1 MQKQNKIY
9 NSITRDNMK
18 QHLVFLTG
26 KLAKISLEKVLSD
39 MSSKNEF
46 TYEVQ
51 DIGVNVAALATI
63 DIIMQKISPNFSKN
77 TTKIIIPGR
86 CRGNIKE
93 LSKYFGKECIRGPEE
108 LKDIPVFL
116 GLQGK
121 DLDLSKYD
129 TKIIGEITEA
139 PNMSIEGIVD
149 QAKMYKENGAD
160 IIDIGCLPSTEFPHL
175 CETIQELK
183 KQNFIVSIDS
193 LDTDNLIKGSRAGAD
208 FLLSLQE
215 KSIWV
220 MDEVDSIPVVIP
232 DYPREEVKFYK
243 LINKLIKNNKQFI
256 ADSILEP
263 INFGFTDSIVRY
275 QNFRKEFPQ
284 VEIMIGI
291 GNLTELTHADTAGMN
306 ALLFGIASE
315 LDINYALCTQVSEH
329 CNKAIIEGNFARRIM
344 HTTKNYSMPP
354 KDISDKLLHLHERKP
369 FPYSTAELKEMWI
382 NVKDK
387 NYRIY
392 VNIDGIHVFNNK
404 NFYTE
409 QDAAELYQYL
419 DIKNDDGHA
428 YYLGMELARAEI
440 AFQLGKR
447 YDQDEVLKW
456 GCAVEISDD
465 DIMRFKTA
473 GHTMR
478 KIKNKKEEEE

>member
-1 MQKQNKIY
+1 
-9 NSITRDNMK
+9 MK
-18 QHLVFLTG
+18 DHLIFLTG

-39 MSSKNEF
+39 ISSKNEF
-46 TYEVQ
+46 TYEVL

-63 DIIMQKISPNFSKN
+63 DIIIKKINLDNLAKG
-77 TTKIIIPGR
+77 TKIVIPGR
-86 CRGNIKE
+86 CRGDIEE
-93 LSKYFGKECIRGPEE
+93 LSKFSGKECIRGPEE
-108 LKDIPVFL
+108 LKDIPSFL

-129 TKIIGEITEA
+129 TKIIGEVTEA
-139 PNMSIEGIVD
+139 PNMSIEQIIK
-149 QAKMYKENGAD
+149 QAIMYKKDGAD

-175 CETIQELK
+175 SETIQELK
-183 KQNFIVSIDS
+183 KQNFMVSVDS
-193 LDTDNLIKGSRAGAD
+193 LNTDDLITGSKAGAD

-220 MDEVDSIPVVIP
+220 MDEVDSIPVIIP
-232 DYPREEVKFYK
+232 DSPREEKNFHK
-243 LINKLIKNNKQFI
+243 LIDKLLKDNRSFI

-275 QNFRKEFPQ
+275 QNLRRKFPDIE
-284 VEIMIGI
+284 VMIGI

-315 LDINYALCTQVSEH
+315 LNINYALCTQVSEH

-344 HTTKNYSMPP
+344 YTTKTYSMPP
-354 KDISDKLLHLHERKP
+354 KDISNKLLHLHERKP
-369 FPYSTAELKEMWI
+369 FPYNTKELKEMWS

-392 VNIDGIHVFNNK
+392 VNEERIHVFNNK

-409 QDAAELYQYL
+409 KDATEFYQYL

-428 YYLGMELARAEI
+428 YYLGMELAKAHI

-447 YDQDEVLKW
+447 YDPDEMLKW
-456 GCAVEISDD
+456 VCSVDISEDD
-465 DIMRFKTA
+465 MMRFKTA

-478 KIKNKKEEEE
+478 KIKNDKGKK

>member
-1 MQKQNKIY
+1 MNEHI
-9 NSITRDNMK
+9 
-18 QHLVFLTG
+18 VFLTG

-39 MSSKNEF
+39 ISSKNEF
-46 TYEVQ
+46 TYEVV

-63 DIIMQKISPNFSKN
+63 NIIIKKMDIKDILKA
-77 TTKIIIPGR
+77 TKIIIPGR
-86 CRGNIKE
+86 CRGEIKDLE
-93 LSKYFGKECIRGPEE
+93 KYSGKQCVRGPEE
-108 LKDIPVFL
+108 LKDIPSFL

-139 PNMSIEGIVD
+139 PNMSVKEIIR
-149 QAKMYKENGAD
+149 QANTYKKDGAD

-175 CETIQELK
+175 TETIQELK
-183 KQNFIVSIDS
+183 NQNFMVSVDS
-193 LDTDNLIKGSRAGAD
+193 LDEKNLLKGAKAGAD

-215 KSIWV
+215 KSIWI
-220 MDEVDSIPVVIP
+220 MDEVEAIPIVIP
-232 DYPREEVKFYK
+232 DYPSEEKKFYK
-243 LINKLIKNNKQFI
+243 LVEKLLKNDKEFI

-275 QNFRKEFPQ
+275 HSFRKNFPT
-284 VEIMIGI
+284 VEIMMGI

-315 LDINYALCTQVSEH
+315 LEINYALCTQVSEH

-344 HTTKNYSMPP
+344 HTTKTYSMPP
-354 KDISDKLLHLHERKP
+354 KDISNKLLTLHERKP
-369 FPYSTAELKEMWI
+369 FPYSTSELKEMWS

-392 VNIDGIHVFNNK
+392 VNQDGIHVFNNK

-409 QDAAELYQYL
+409 QDAAEFYQYL

-440 AFQLGKR
+440 AFLLGKR
-447 YDQDEVLKW
+447 YDQDEILKW
-456 GCAVEISDD
+456 GCSVEISDD
-465 DIMRFKTA
+465 DIMKFKTA

-478 KIKNKKEEEE
+478 KLK

>member
-1 MQKQNKIY
+1 MNEHI
-9 NSITRDNMK
+9 
-18 QHLVFLTG
+18 VFLTG

-39 MSSKNEF
+39 ISSKNEF
-46 TYEVQ
+46 TYDVL

-63 DIIMQKISPNFSKN
+63 NIIIKKLDLKDVLAA
-77 TTKIIIPGR
+77 TKIIIPGR
-86 CRGNIKE
+86 CRGEIKDLE
-93 LSKYFGKECIRGPEE
+93 NYSGKKCVRGPEE
-108 LKDIPVFL
+108 LKDIPRFL

-121 DLDLSKYD
+121 NLDLSKYD

-139 PNMSIEGIVD
+139 PNMSVKEIIK
-149 QAKMYKENGAD
+149 QANTYKKDGAD

-175 CETIQELK
+175 SETIQELK
-183 KQNFIVSIDS
+183 NQNFMVSIDS
-193 LDTDNLIKGSRAGAD
+193 LDEKNLIGGAKAGAD

-215 KSIWV
+215 KSIWI
-220 MDEVDSIPVVIP
+220 MDEVEAIPIVIP
-232 DYPREEVKFYK
+232 DYPREEKKFYK
-243 LINKLIKNNKQFI
+243 LIEKLLKDDKEFI

-275 QNFRKEFPQ
+275 HSFRKNFPS
-284 VEIMIGI
+284 VEIMMGI

-315 LDINYALCTQVSEH
+315 LEINYALCTQVSEH

-344 HTTKNYSMPP
+344 HTTKTYSMPP
-354 KDISDKLLHLHERKP
+354 KDISNKLLNLHERKP
-369 FPYSTAELKEMWI
+369 FPYSTSELKEMWS

-392 VNIDGIHVFNNK
+392 VNQDGIHVFNNK

-409 QDAAELYQYL
+409 QDAAEFYKHL

-440 AFQLGKR
+440 AFLLGKR
-447 YDQDEVLKW
+447 YDQDEILKW
-456 GCAVEISDD
+456 GCSVEISED
-465 DIMRFKTA
+465 DIMKFKTA

-478 KIKNKKEEEE
+478 KLK

>member
-1 MQKQNKIY
+1 
-9 NSITRDNMK
+9 MK
-18 QHLVFLTG
+18 DHIVFLTG
-26 KLAKISLEKVLSD
+26 KRAKISLEKVLSD
-39 MSSKNEF
+39 ISSKNQF
-46 TYEVQ
+46 TYEVI

-63 DIIMQKISPNFSKN
+63 NIIIKKLNLNSISKA
-77 TTKIIIPGR
+77 TKIIIPGR
-86 CRGNIKE
+86 CRGEIKDLE
-93 LSKYFGKECIRGPEE
+93 EYSNKNCVRGPEE
-108 LKDIPVFL
+108 LKDIPAFL

-121 DLDLSKYD
+121 NLDLSKYD
-129 TKIIGEITEA
+129 TNIIGEITEA
-139 PNMSIEGIVD
+139 PNMSVQEIIK
-149 QAKMYKENGAD
+149 QANTYKKDGAD

-175 CETIQELK
+175 AETIQELK
-183 KQNFIVSIDS
+183 NKNFMVSIDS
-193 LDTDNLIKGSRAGAD
+193 LDEKNLLTGAKAGAD

-215 KSIWV
+215 KSIWI
-220 MDEVDSIPVVIP
+220 MDEVEAIPVIIP
-232 DYPREEVKFYK
+232 DYPREEKKFYELIEK
-243 LINKLIKNNKQFI
+243 LLKSNKEFI

-275 QNFRKEFPQ
+275 HSFRKNFPG
-284 VEIMIGI
+284 VEIMMGI

-315 LDINYALCTQVSEH
+315 LEINYALCTQVSEH

-344 HTTKNYSMPP
+344 HTTKTYSMPP
-354 KDISDKLLHLHERKP
+354 KDISNKLLNLHERKP
-369 FPYSTAELKEMWI
+369 FPYSTNELKEMWS

-392 VNIDGIHVFNNK
+392 VNQDGIHVFNNK

-409 QDAAELYQYL
+409 QDAAEFYQHL

-440 AFQLGKR
+440 AFLLGKR
-447 YDQDEVLKW
+447 YDQDEILKW
-456 GCAVEISDD
+456 GCSVEISDD
-465 DIMRFKTA
+465 DIMKFKTA

-478 KIKNKKEEEE
+478 KLK

>member
-1 MQKQNKIY
+1 MNEHI
-9 NSITRDNMK
+9 
-18 QHLVFLTG
+18 VFLTG

-39 MSSKNEF
+39 ISSKNQF
-46 TYEVQ
+46 TYEVI
-51 DIGVNVAALATI
+51 DIGVNVAALATVNI
-63 DIIMQKISPNFSKN
+63 IIKKLDLKDISKA
-77 TTKIIIPGR
+77 TRIIIPGR
-86 CRGNIKE
+86 CRGEIKDLE
-93 LSKYFGKECIRGPEE
+93 KFFGKDCIRGPEE
-108 LKDIPVFL
+108 LKDIPSFL

-139 PNMSIEGIVD
+139 PNMSVKQIIK
-149 QAKMYKENGAD
+149 QANNYKKDGAD

-175 CETIQELK
+175 TETIQELK
-183 KQNFIVSIDS
+183 NQNFMVSVDS
-193 LDTDNLIKGSRAGAD
+193 LDEKNLLTGAKAGAD

-215 KSIWV
+215 KSIWI
-220 MDEVDSIPVVIP
+220 MDEVDAIPIIIP
-232 DYPREEVKFYK
+232 DYPREEKKFFRLVEK
-243 LINKLIKNNKQFI
+243 LLKDEKEFI

-263 INFGFTDSIVRY
+263 INFGFTNSIVRY
-275 QNFRKEFPQ
+275 HNFRKSFPS
-284 VEIMIGI
+284 VEIMMGI

-315 LDINYALCTQVSEH
+315 LEINYALCTQVSEH

-344 HTTKNYSMPP
+344 HTTKTYSMPP
-354 KDISDKLLHLHERKP
+354 KDISNKLLNLHERKP
-369 FPYSTAELKEMWI
+369 FPYSTKELKEMWS

-392 VNIDGIHVFNNK
+392 VNKDGIHVFNNK

-409 QDAAELYQYL
+409 QDAAEFYQHL

-440 AFQLGKR
+440 AFLLGKR
-447 YDQDEVLKW
+447 YDQDEILKW
-456 GCAVEISDD
+456 GCSVEISDD
-465 DIMRFKTA
+465 DIMKFKTA

-478 KIKNKKEEEE
+478 KIK

>member
-1 MQKQNKIY
+1 MNEHI
-9 NSITRDNMK
+9 
-18 QHLVFLTG
+18 VFLTG

-39 MSSKNEF
+39 ISSKNEF
-46 TYEVQ
+46 TYDVI
-51 DIGVNVAALATI
+51 DIGVNVAALATVN
-63 DIIMQKISPNFSKN
+63 IIIKKLDLKDVLAA
-77 TTKIIIPGR
+77 TKIIIPGR
-86 CRGNIKE
+86 CRGEIKDLE
-93 LSKYFGKECIRGPEE
+93 NYSGKKCVRGPEE
-108 LKDIPVFL
+108 LKDIPRFL

-121 DLDLSKYD
+121 NLDLSKYD

-139 PNMSIEGIVD
+139 PNMSVKEIIK
-149 QAKMYKENGAD
+149 QANTYKKDGAD

-175 CETIQELK
+175 SETIQELK
-183 KQNFIVSIDS
+183 NQNFMVSIDS
-193 LDTDNLIKGSRAGAD
+193 LDEKNLISGAKAGAD

-215 KSIWV
+215 KSIWI
-220 MDEVDSIPVVIP
+220 MDEVEAIPIVIP
-232 DYPREEVKFYK
+232 DYPREEKKFYK
-243 LINKLIKNNKQFI
+243 LIEKLLKDDKEFI

-275 QNFRKEFPQ
+275 HSFRKNFPS
-284 VEIMIGI
+284 VEIMMGI

-315 LDINYALCTQVSEH
+315 LEINYALCTQVSEH

-344 HTTKNYSMPP
+344 HTTKTYSMPP
-354 KDISDKLLHLHERKP
+354 KDISNKLLNLHERKP
-369 FPYSTAELKEMWI
+369 FPYSTSELKEMWS

-392 VNIDGIHVFNNK
+392 VNQDGIHVFNNK

-409 QDAAELYQYL
+409 QDAAEFYQHL

-440 AFQLGKR
+440 AFLLGKR
-447 YDQDEVLKW
+447 YDQDEILKW
-456 GCAVEISDD
+456 GCSVDISED
-465 DIMRFKTA
+465 DIMKFKTA

-478 KIKNKKEEEE
+478 KLK

>member
-1 MQKQNKIY
+1 MNEHI
-9 NSITRDNMK
+9 
-18 QHLVFLTG
+18 VFLTG

-39 MSSKNEF
+39 ISSKNKF
-46 TYEVQ
+46 TYEVI

-63 DIIMQKISPNFSKN
+63 NIIIKKLDLKNISKA
-77 TTKIIIPGR
+77 TKIIIPGR
-86 CRGNIKE
+86 CRGEIKDLE
-93 LSKYFGKECIRGPEE
+93 KYSNKNCVRGPEE
-108 LKDIPVFL
+108 LKDIPNFL

-139 PNMSIEGIVD
+139 PNMSVKEIIK
-149 QAKMYKENGAD
+149 QANTYKKDGAD

-175 CETIQELK
+175 AETIQELK
-183 KQNFIVSIDS
+183 NQNFIVSIDS
-193 LDTDNLIKGSRAGAD
+193 LDEKNLLTGAKAGAD

-215 KSIWV
+215 KSIWI
-220 MDEVDSIPVVIP
+220 MDEVEAIPVIIP
-232 DYPREEVKFYK
+232 EYPREEKKFYK
-243 LINKLIKNNKQFI
+243 LIEKLLKNNKEFI

-263 INFGFTDSIVRY
+263 INFGFTDSLVRY
-275 QNFRKEFPQ
+275 HSFRKNFPS
-284 VEIMIGI
+284 VEIMMGI

-315 LDINYALCTQVSEH
+315 LEINYALCTQVSEH

-344 HTTKNYSMPP
+344 RTTKTYSMPP
-354 KDISDKLLHLHERKP
+354 KDISNKLLNLHERKP
-369 FPYSTAELKEMWI
+369 FPYSTIELKEMWS

-392 VNIDGIHVFNNK
+392 VNEDGIHVFNNK
-404 NFYTE
+404 NFHTE
-409 QDAAELYQYL
+409 QDAAEFYQHL

-440 AFQLGKR
+440 AFLLGKR
-447 YDQDEVLKW
+447 YDQDEILKW
-456 GCAVEISDD
+456 GCSVEISDD
-465 DIMRFKTA
+465 DIMKFKTA

-478 KIKNKKEEEE
+478 KLK

>member
-1 MQKQNKIY
+1 MSEHI
-9 NSITRDNMK
+9 I
-18 QHLVFLTG
+18 FLTG

-39 MSSKNEF
+39 ISSKNKF
-46 TYEVQ
+46 TYKVI

-63 DIIMQKISPNFSKN
+63 KIIIKKIKLKDIKKA
-77 TTKIIIPGR
+77 TRIIIPGR
-86 CRGNIKE
+86 CRGDIEE
-93 LSKYFGKECIRGPEE
+93 LEKFFNKKVVRGPEE
-108 LKDIPVFL
+108 LKDIPSFL

-121 DLDLSKYD
+121 NLDLSKYD

-139 PNMSIEGIVD
+139 PNMSVKEIIK
-149 QAKMYKENGAD
+149 QANTYKKDGAD

-175 CETIQELK
+175 SETIQELK
-183 KQNFIVSIDS
+183 NQNFMVSIDS
-193 LDTDNLIKGSRAGAD
+193 LDEKNLINGAKAGAD

-215 KSIWV
+215 KSIWI
-220 MDEVDSIPVVIP
+220 MDEVEAIPIVIP
-232 DYPREEVKFYK
+232 DYPREEKKFYK
-243 LINKLIKNNKQFI
+243 LIEKLLNDDKEFI

-275 QNFRKEFPQ
+275 HSFRKNFPS
-284 VEIMIGI
+284 VEIMMGI

-315 LDINYALCTQVSEH
+315 LEINYALCTQVSKH

-344 HTTKNYSMPP
+344 HTTKTYSMPP
-354 KDISDKLLHLHERKP
+354 KDISNKLLNLHERKP
-369 FPYSTAELKEMWI
+369 FPYSTSELREMWS

-392 VNIDGIHVFNNK
+392 VNQDGIHVFNNK

-409 QDAAELYQYL
+409 QDAAEFYQHL

-440 AFQLGKR
+440 AFLLGKR
-447 YDQDEVLKW
+447 YDQDEILKW
-456 GCAVEISDD
+456 GCSVEISED
-465 DIMRFKTA
+465 DIMKFKTA

-478 KIKNKKEEEE
+478 KLK

>member
-1 MQKQNKIY
+1 MNEHI
-9 NSITRDNMK
+9 
-18 QHLVFLTG
+18 VFLTG
-26 KLAKISLEKVLSD
+26 KLAKISLDKVLSD
-39 MSSKNEF
+39 ISSKNQF
-46 TYEVQ
+46 TYEVV

-63 DIIMQKISPNFSKN
+63 NIIIKKLDLKNISKA
-77 TTKIIIPGR
+77 TKIIIPGR
-86 CRGNIKE
+86 CRGEIKDLE
-93 LSKYFGKECIRGPEE
+93 KFCNKNCVRGPEE
-108 LKDIPVFL
+108 LKDIPSFL

-139 PNMSIEGIVD
+139 PNMSVKEIIK
-149 QAKMYKENGAD
+149 QANTYKKDGAD
-160 IIDIGCLPSTEFPHL
+160 IIDIGCLPSTKFPHL
-175 CETIQELK
+175 SETIQELK
-183 KQNFIVSIDS
+183 NQNFIVSIDS
-193 LDTDNLIKGSRAGAD
+193 LDEKNLLAGAKAGAD

-220 MDEVDSIPVVIP
+220 MDEVEAIPVIIP
-232 DYPREEVKFYK
+232 EYPSEEKKFYRLVEK
-243 LINKLIKNNKQFI
+243 LLKSNKEFI

-263 INFGFTDSIVRY
+263 INFGFTDSLVRY
-275 QNFRKEFPQ
+275 HSFRKNFPS
-284 VEIMIGI
+284 VEIMMGI

-315 LDINYALCTQVSEH
+315 LEINYALCTQVSEH

-344 HTTKNYSMPP
+344 HTTKTYSMPP
-354 KDISDKLLHLHERKP
+354 KDISNKLLSLHERKP
-369 FPYSTAELKEMWI
+369 FPYSTNELKEMWS

-392 VNIDGIHVFNNK
+392 VNEDGIHVFNNK

-409 QDAAELYQYL
+409 QDAAEFYQHL

-440 AFQLGKR
+440 AFLLGKR
-447 YDQDEVLKW
+447 YDQDEILKW
-456 GCAVEISDD
+456 GCSVEISDD
-465 DIMRFKTA
+465 DIMKFKTA

-478 KIKNKKEEEE
+478 KLK

>member
-1 MQKQNKIY
+1 MNEHI
-9 NSITRDNMK
+9 
-18 QHLVFLTG
+18 VFLTG

-39 MSSKNEF
+39 ISSKNEF
-46 TYEVQ
+46 TYDVI

-63 DIIMQKISPNFSKN
+63 NIIIKKLDLNDVL
-77 TTKIIIPGR
+77 TATKIIIPGR
-86 CRGNIKE
+86 CRGEIKDLE
-93 LSKYFGKECIRGPEE
+93 NYSGKKCVRGPEE
-108 LKDIPVFL
+108 LKDIPRFL

-121 DLDLSKYD
+121 NLDLSKYD

-139 PNMSIEGIVD
+139 PNMSVKEIIK
-149 QAKMYKENGAD
+149 QANTYKKDGAD

-175 CETIQELK
+175 SETIQELK
-183 KQNFIVSIDS
+183 NQNFMVSIDS
-193 LDTDNLIKGSRAGAD
+193 LDEKNLISGAKAGAD

-215 KSIWV
+215 KSIWI
-220 MDEVDSIPVVIP
+220 MNEVEAIPIVIP
-232 DYPREEVKFYK
+232 DYPREEKKFYK
-243 LINKLIKNNKQFI
+243 LIEKLLKDDKEFI

-275 QNFRKEFPQ
+275 HSFRKNFPS
-284 VEIMIGI
+284 VEIMMGI

-315 LDINYALCTQVSEH
+315 LEINYALCTQVSEH

-344 HTTKNYSMPP
+344 HTTKTYSMPP
-354 KDISDKLLHLHERKP
+354 KDISNKLLNLHERKP
-369 FPYSTAELKEMWI
+369 FPYSTSELKEMWS

-392 VNIDGIHVFNNK
+392 VNQDGIHVFNNK

-409 QDAAELYQYL
+409 QDAAEFYQHL

-440 AFQLGKR
+440 AFLLGKR
-447 YDQDEVLKW
+447 YDQDEILKW
-456 GCAVEISDD
+456 GCSVEISED
-465 DIMRFKTA
+465 DIMKFKTA

-478 KIKNKKEEEE
+478 KLK

>member
-1 MQKQNKIY
+1 MNEHI
-9 NSITRDNMK
+9 
-18 QHLVFLTG
+18 VFLTG

-39 MSSKNEF
+39 ISSKNHF
-46 TYEVQ
+46 TYEVI
-51 DIGVNVAALATI
+51 DIGVNVAALASVNI
-63 DIIMQKISPNFSKN
+63 IIKKLDLKDISIA
-77 TTKIIIPGR
+77 TRVIIPGR
-86 CRGNIKE
+86 CRGEIKDLE
-93 LSKYFGKECIRGPEE
+93 KFFGKDCIRGPEE
-108 LKDIPVFL
+108 LKDIPSFL

-139 PNMSIEGIVD
+139 PNMSVKQIIK
-149 QAKMYKENGAD
+149 QANNYKKDGAD

-175 CETIQELK
+175 TETIQELK
-183 KQNFIVSIDS
+183 NQKFMVSVDS
-193 LDTDNLIKGSRAGAD
+193 LDEKNLLTGAKAGAD

-215 KSIWV
+215 KSIWI
-220 MDEVDSIPVVIP
+220 MDEVDAIPIIIP
-232 DYPREEVKFYK
+232 DYPREEKKFFRLVEK
-243 LINKLIKNNKQFI
+243 LLKDEKEFI

-275 QNFRKEFPQ
+275 HNFRKNFPS
-284 VEIMIGI
+284 VEIMMGI

-315 LDINYALCTQVSEH
+315 LEINYALCTQVSEH

-344 HTTKNYSMPP
+344 HTTKTYSMPP
-354 KDISDKLLHLHERKP
+354 KDISNKLLNLHERKP
-369 FPYSTAELKEMWI
+369 FPYSTKELKEMWS

-392 VNIDGIHVFNNK
+392 VNKDGIHVFNNK
-404 NFYTE
+404 KLYTE
-409 QDAAELYQYL
+409 QDAAEFYQHL

-440 AFQLGKR
+440 AFLLGKR
-447 YDQDEVLKW
+447 YDQDEILKW
-456 GCAVEISDD
+456 GCSVEISED
-465 DIMRFKTA
+465 DIMKFKTA

-478 KIKNKKEEEE
+478 KLK

>member
-1 MQKQNKIY
+1 
-9 NSITRDNMK
+9 MK
-18 QHLVFLTG
+18 DHLIFLTG

-39 MSSKNEF
+39 ISSKNKF
-46 TYEVQ
+46 TYEVI
-51 DIGVNVAALATI
+51 DIGVNVAALATTN
-63 DIIMQKISPNFSKN
+63 IIIKKINSSDVTKA
-77 TTKIIIPGR
+77 TKIIIPGR
-86 CRGNIKE
+86 CRGEIKDLE
-93 LSKYFGKECIRGPEE
+93 IHLKKKCIRGPEE
-108 LKDIPVFL
+108 LKDIPSFL

-139 PNMSIEGIVD
+139 PNMSIDEIIT
-149 QAKMYKENGAD
+149 QANIYKADGAD
-160 IIDIGCLPSTEFPHL
+160 IIDIGCLPSTKFPHL
-175 CETIQELK
+175 TETVQELK
-183 KQNFIVSIDS
+183 KQKFIVSIDS
-193 LDTDNLIKGSRAGAD
+193 LDEKNLITGAKAGAD

-215 KSIWV
+215 NSIWI
-220 MDEVDSIPVVIP
+220 MDEVNSIPVIIP
-232 DYPREEVKFYK
+232 DFPKEEKRFYK
-243 LINKLIKNNKQFI
+243 LIERLLKNDKEFI

-263 INFGFTDSIVRY
+263 INFGFTESIVRY
-275 QNFRKEFPQ
+275 HNFRKEFPN
-284 VEIMIGI
+284 VEIMMGI

-315 LDINYALCTQVSEH
+315 LEINYALCTQVSEH

-344 HTTKNYSMPP
+344 RSTKTYSMPP
-354 KDISDKLLHLHERKP
+354 KDISNKLLSLHERKP
-369 FPYSTAELKEMWI
+369 FPYSTEELKEMWS

-392 VNIDGIHVFNNK
+392 VNQDGIHVFNNK

-409 QDAAELYQYL
+409 KDAAEFYQYL

-447 YDQDEVLKW
+447 YDQDEILNW
-456 GCAVEISDD
+456 GCSVEISDD
-465 DIMRFKTA
+465 DIMKFKTA

-478 KIKNKKEEEE
+478 KLKKEKMD

>member
-1 MQKQNKIY
+1 M
-9 NSITRDNMK
+9 TD
-18 QHLVFLTG
+18 HLIFLTG

-39 MSSKNEF
+39 ISTKNEF
-46 TYEVQ
+46 THEVL

-63 DIIMQKISPNFSKN
+63 DIIIKKITVDKLSRA
-77 TTKIIIPGR
+77 TKIVIPGR
-86 CRGNIKE
+86 CRGDIEE
-93 LSKYFGKECIRGPEE
+93 LSKFCGKECIRGPEE
-108 LKDIPVFL
+108 LKDIPSFL

-139 PNMSIEGIVD
+139 PDMSIEQIIK
-149 QAKMYKENGAD
+149 QANMYRNDGAD
-160 IIDIGCLPSTEFPHL
+160 IIDIGCLPSTKFPHL
-175 CETIQELK
+175 SETIQELK
-183 KQNFIVSIDS
+183 KQGFMVSVDS
-193 LDTDNLIKGSRAGAD
+193 LDTNDLIKGSKAGAD

-232 DYPREEVKFYK
+232 DSPREEKKFYK
-243 LINKLIKNNKQFI
+243 LIEKLLKDNRQFI

-275 QNFRKEFPQ
+275 QNFRKRFPD

-329 CNKAIIEGNFARRIM
+329 CNKAILEGNFARRIM
-344 HTTKNYSMPP
+344 HTTKIYSMPP
-354 KDISDKLLHLHERKP
+354 KDISNKLLHLHERKP
-369 FPYSTAELKEMWI
+369 FPYSTEELKDMWAK
-382 NVKDK
+382 VKDK

-392 VNIDGIHVFNNK
+392 VNKDGIHVFNNK
-404 NFYTE
+404 GFYTE
-409 QDAAELYQYL
+409 KDPTELYQYL

-428 YYLGMELARAEI
+428 YYLGMELAKAHI

-447 YDQDEVLKW
+447 YDQDEILKW
-456 GCAVEISDD
+456 GCSVEVSEDD
-465 DIMRFKTA
+465 MMRFKTA

-478 KIKNKKEEEE
+478 KIKNNKSKNK

>member
-1 MQKQNKIY
+1 M
-9 NSITRDNMK
+9 TD
-18 QHLVFLTG
+18 HLIFLTG

-39 MSSKNEF
+39 ISLANKF
-46 TYEVQ
+46 TYEVH

-63 DIIMQKISPNFSKN
+63 DIIIKKISRDRLNKA
-77 TTKIIIPGR
+77 TKIVIPGR
-86 CRGNIKE
+86 CRGDIKE
-93 LSKYFGKECIRGPEE
+93 LEKFCDKECIRGPEE
-108 LKDIPVFL
+108 LKDLPGFL

-139 PNMSIEGIVD
+139 PNMSIAQIIQ
-149 QAKMYKENGAD
+149 QADLYKNDGAD
-160 IIDIGCLPSTEFPHL
+160 IIDIGCLPSTKFPHL
-175 CETIQELK
+175 SETIQELK
-183 KQNFIVSIDS
+183 KQGFMVSIDS
-193 LDTDNLIKGSRAGAD
+193 LDTDDLICGSKAGAD

-220 MDEVDSIPVVIP
+220 MDEVNSIPVIIP
-232 DYPREEVKFYK
+232 DAPREEKKFYK
-243 LINKLIKNNKQFI
+243 LIDKLLKNNKQFI

-275 QNFRKEFPQ
+275 HNFRKRFPS

-344 HTTKNYSMPP
+344 HTTKTYSMPP
-354 KDISDKLLHLHERKP
+354 KDISNKLLHLHERKP
-369 FPYSTAELKEMWI
+369 FPYSTEELKDMWS

-392 VNIDGIHVFNNK
+392 VNNDGIHVFNNK
-404 NFYTE
+404 NYYTE
-409 QDAAELYQYL
+409 KDPSEFYQYL

-428 YYLGMELARAEI
+428 YYLGMELAKAHI

-447 YDQDEVLKW
+447 YDQDEILKW
-456 GCAVEISDD
+456 GCSVDISEE
-465 DIMRFKTA
+465 DIMKFKTA

-478 KIKNKKEEEE
+478 KIKNRKSEKK

>member
-1 MQKQNKIY
+1 MNEHI
-9 NSITRDNMK
+9 
-18 QHLVFLTG
+18 VFLTG

-39 MSSKNEF
+39 ISSKNEF
-46 TYEVQ
+46 TYDVI

-63 DIIMQKISPNFSKN
+63 NIIIKKLDLKDVLAA
-77 TTKIIIPGR
+77 TKIIIPGR
-86 CRGNIKE
+86 CRGEIKDLE
-93 LSKYFGKECIRGPEE
+93 NYSGKKCVRGPEE
-108 LKDIPVFL
+108 LKDIPRFL

-121 DLDLSKYD
+121 NLDLSKYD

-139 PNMSIEGIVD
+139 PNMSVKEIIK
-149 QAKMYKENGAD
+149 QANTYKKDGAD

-175 CETIQELK
+175 SETIQELK
-183 KQNFIVSIDS
+183 NQNFMVSIDS
-193 LDTDNLIKGSRAGAD
+193 LDEKNLISGAKAGAD

-215 KSIWV
+215 KSIWI
-220 MDEVDSIPVVIP
+220 MDEVEAIPIVIP
-232 DYPREEVKFYK
+232 DYPREEKKFYK
-243 LINKLIKNNKQFI
+243 LIEKLLKDDKEFI

-275 QNFRKEFPQ
+275 HSFRKNFPS
-284 VEIMIGI
+284 VEIMMGI

-315 LDINYALCTQVSEH
+315 LEINYALCTQVSEH

-344 HTTKNYSMPP
+344 HTTKTYSMPP
-354 KDISDKLLHLHERKP
+354 KDISNKLLNLHERKP
-369 FPYSTAELKEMWI
+369 FPYSTSELKEMWS

-392 VNIDGIHVFNNK
+392 VNQDGIHVFNNK

-409 QDAAELYQYL
+409 QDAAEFYQHL

-440 AFQLGKR
+440 AFLLGKR
-447 YDQDEVLKW
+447 YDQDEILKW
-456 GCAVEISDD
+456 GCSVEISED
-465 DIMRFKTA
+465 DIMKFKTA

-478 KIKNKKEEEE
+478 KLK

>member
-1 MQKQNKIY
+1 MNEHI
-9 NSITRDNMK
+9 
-18 QHLVFLTG
+18 VFLTG

-39 MSSKNEF
+39 ISSKNHF
-46 TYEVQ
+46 TYEVI
-51 DIGVNVAALATI
+51 DIGVNVAALATVNI
-63 DIIMQKISPNFSKN
+63 IIKKLDLKDISKA
-77 TTKIIIPGR
+77 TRVIIPGR
-86 CRGNIKE
+86 CRGEIKDLE
-93 LSKYFGKECIRGPEE
+93 KFFGKDCIRGPEE
-108 LKDIPVFL
+108 LKDIPSFL

-139 PNMSIEGIVD
+139 PNMSVKQIIK
-149 QAKMYKENGAD
+149 QANNYKKDGAD

-175 CETIQELK
+175 TETIQELK
-183 KQNFIVSIDS
+183 NQKFMVSVDS
-193 LDTDNLIKGSRAGAD
+193 LDEKNLLTGAKAGAD

-215 KSIWV
+215 KSIWI
-220 MDEVDSIPVVIP
+220 MDEVDAIPIIIP
-232 DYPREEVKFYK
+232 DYPREEKKFFRLVEK
-243 LINKLIKNNKQFI
+243 LLKDEKEFI

-275 QNFRKEFPQ
+275 HNFRKNFPS
-284 VEIMIGI
+284 VEIMMGI

-315 LDINYALCTQVSEH
+315 LEINYALCTQVSEH

-344 HTTKNYSMPP
+344 HTTKTYSMPP
-354 KDISDKLLHLHERKP
+354 KDISNKLLNLHERKP
-369 FPYSTAELKEMWI
+369 FPYSTKELKEMWS

-392 VNIDGIHVFNNK
+392 VNKDGIHVFNNK
-404 NFYTE
+404 KFYTE
-409 QDAAELYQYL
+409 QDAAEFYQHL

-440 AFQLGKR
+440 AFLLGKR
-447 YDQDEVLKW
+447 YDQDEILKW
-456 GCAVEISDD
+456 GCSVEISDD
-465 DIMRFKTA
+465 DIMKFKTA

-478 KIKNKKEEEE
+478 KIK

>member
-1 MQKQNKIY
+1 
-9 NSITRDNMK
+9 MK
-18 QHLVFLTG
+18 EHLIFLTG

-39 MSSKNEF
+39 MGEKNEF
-46 TYEVQ
+46 SYEVM

-63 DIIMQKISPNFSKN
+63 DIIKKKIKPNISHN
-77 TTKIIIPGR
+77 ATKIVIPGR
-86 CRGNIKE
+86 CRGNIE
-93 LSKYFGKECIRGPEE
+93 DLSEYFGKKCIRGPEE

-139 PNMSIEGIVD
+139 PNMTIEQIIN
-149 QAKMYKENGAD
+149 QAKMYKKDGAD
-160 IIDIGCLPSTEFPHL
+160 IIDIGCLPSTNFPHL
-175 CETIQELK
+175 FETIQELK
-183 KQNFIVSIDS
+183 NQDFMVSIDS
-193 LDTDNLIKGSRAGAD
+193 LDTKNLIEGANAGAD

-220 MDEVDSIPVVIP
+220 MDKVDAIPVIIP
-232 DYPREEVKFYK
+232 DYPREEKNFYK
-243 LINKLIKNNKQFI
+243 LINNLIKNNKQFI

-275 QNFRKEFPQ
+275 QNFRKEFPE
-284 VEIMIGI
+284 VEIMMGI

-315 LDINYALCTQVSEH
+315 LNINYALCTQVSEH
-329 CNKAIIEGNFARRIM
+329 CNKAITEGNFARRIM
-344 HTTKNYSMPP
+344 YATKTYSMPP

-369 FPYSTAELKEMWI
+369 FPYTTEELKEMWS

-392 VNIDGIHVFNNK
+392 VNNDGIHVFNNK
-404 NFYTE
+404 GFHTH
-409 QDAAELYQYL
+409 QDAAEFYQHL

-447 YDQDEVLKW
+447 YDQDEILKW
-456 GCAVEISDD
+456 GCAVKISED
-465 DIMRFKTA
+465 DIMKFKTA

-478 KIKNKKEEEE
+478 KIKNTKEDKE

>member
-1 MQKQNKIY
+1 
-9 NSITRDNMK
+9 MK
-18 QHLVFLTG
+18 DHLIFLTG

-39 MSSKNEF
+39 ISSKNKF
-46 TYEVQ
+46 TYEVI
-51 DIGVNVAALATI
+51 DIGVNVAALATTN
-63 DIIMQKISPNFSKN
+63 IIIKKINSSDVTKA
-77 TTKIIIPGR
+77 TKIIIPGR
-86 CRGNIKE
+86 CRGEIKDLE
-93 LSKYFGKECIRGPEE
+93 IHLKKKCIRGPEE
-108 LKDIPVFL
+108 LKDIPSFL

-139 PNMSIEGIVD
+139 PNMSIDEIIT
-149 QAKMYKENGAD
+149 QANIYKADGAD
-160 IIDIGCLPSTEFPHL
+160 IIDIGCLPSTKFPHL
-175 CETIQELK
+175 TETVQELK
-183 KQNFIVSIDS
+183 KQKFIVSIDS
-193 LDTDNLIKGSRAGAD
+193 LDEKNLITGAKAGAD

-215 KSIWV
+215 NSIWI
-220 MDEVDSIPVVIP
+220 MDEVNSIPVIIP
-232 DYPREEVKFYK
+232 DFPKEEKRFYK
-243 LINKLIKNNKQFI
+243 LIERLLKNDKEFI

-263 INFGFTDSIVRY
+263 INFGFTESIVRY
-275 QNFRKEFPQ
+275 HNFRKEFPN
-284 VEIMIGI
+284 VEIMMGI

-315 LDINYALCTQVSEH
+315 LEINYALCTQVSEH

-344 HTTKNYSMPP
+344 RSTKTYSMPP
-354 KDISDKLLHLHERKP
+354 KDISNKLLSLHERKP
-369 FPYSTAELKEMWI
+369 FPYSTEELKEMWS

-392 VNIDGIHVFNNK
+392 VNQDGIHVFNNK

-409 QDAAELYQYL
+409 KDAAEFYQYL

-447 YDQDEVLKW
+447 YDQDEILKW
-456 GCAVEISDD
+456 GCSVEISDD
-465 DIMRFKTA
+465 DIMKFKTA

-478 KIKNKKEEEE
+478 KLKKEKMD